1 MAFVFEGLLGSTV
14 TLAIL
19 YFFLSIFLYY
29 KLFWLQTH
37 STEGLNTRKLFAMSC
52 LLTAILRC
60 MSFSSMVILYIGR
73 VDFAFNT
80 DNLTPTDNSNDDN
93 RSADTYSFFE
103 KSLIVLFDFPDFSY
117 ISGYVLL
124 LIIWAETYLK
134 SRRHWLSSLKFR
146 RVWLLSYFIF
156 NIILYG
162 TQLSLYSLLFIPDIN
177 NNVLMNLI
185 YMCLAGFSF
194 FLPLTWI
201 CAYFFLAIQVRLILL
216 LFLSMS
222 LLNKTS
228 SFSL

>member
-1 MAFVFEGLLGSTV
+1 
-14 TLAIL
+14 
-19 YFFLSIFLYY
+19 
-29 KLFWLQTH
+29 
-37 STEGLNTRKLFAMSC
+37 
-52 LLTAILRC
+52 

-80 DNLTPTDNSNDDN
+80 DNLTPTDNSNDDHN

-177 NNVLMNLI
+177 NNILMNLI
-185 YMCLAGFSF
+185 YLCLAGFSF

-201 CAYFFLAIQVRLILL
+201 CVYFFLAIQVRLILF
-216 LFLSMS
+216 LF
-222 LLNKTS
+222 
-228 SFSL
+228 FSHILIE